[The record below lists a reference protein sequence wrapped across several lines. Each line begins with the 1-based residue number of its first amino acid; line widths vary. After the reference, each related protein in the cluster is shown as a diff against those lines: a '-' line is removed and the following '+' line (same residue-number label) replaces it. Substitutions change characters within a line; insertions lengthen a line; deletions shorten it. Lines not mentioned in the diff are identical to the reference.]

1 MFRINVNDIKKQ
13 LKRLGIK
20 NVDVETFEAEE
31 VTILRQDGKTLRI
44 ETPQVAILK
53 MPNGTAMLQII
64 ATSGIEEV
72 SQQEI
77 TTMSISISEEDIQLV
92 AEQAGVS
99 LEEARKAL
107 VEHKGD
113 IAAAILALERKK
125 ASSSQ

>member
-1 MFRINVNDIKKQ
+1 MFRINVGDIKKQ

-31 VTILRQDGKTLRI
+31 VTILRQDGRI
-44 ETPQVAILK
+44 FKIESPQVAILK

-64 ATSGIEEV
+64 AASGIEEV
-72 SQQEI
+72 SQQRAVDVSV
-77 TTMSISISEEDIQLV
+77 TVSEEDVRLV
-92 AEQAGVS
+92 AEQAKVS

-107 VEHKGD
+107 IEHKGD

-125 ASSSQ
+125 ASSS